1 MDRVRLTAEL
11 KSRAWELGF
20 ALSGACSAV
29 TPQGIGAL
37 ARWLAEGFAGEM
49 AYLADR
55 QAAYEHP
62 RHVLP
67 GARSLLMLGMP
78 YDHCGGR
85 ECGAGEGQVA
95 RYARGTT
102 DYHDHIHELL
112 RELVRLAETSVPG
125 IRVRGVVDTAPL
137 LEREFAQLAGLG
149 WVGKNTMLL
158 NRQHGSWFF
167 LAALLLDCELDYDQP
182 SRHSY
187 CGSCTACLDACP
199 TQAFPEPY
207 VLDATRCIS
216 YLTIEL
222 HAAVPQDQRT
232 AIGSW
237 LFGCDICQE
246 VCPWNHLAARTAER
260 TRAAGEGANIAAVSA
275 DRPEQL
281 DRSAADLAGIESV
294 EDLSALLQ
302 LDDEWFRRRFRH
314 TAFWR
319 ARRRGLLRNAALVL
333 GNHRSPESHDA
344 LAQALQDPEPL
355 VRGAAAWAL
364 GQIGS
369 EQAQL
374 TLRKQ
379 LPLEHAPEVRA
390 EIAAA
395 IGK

>member
-1 MDRVRLTAEL
+1 
-11 KSRAWELGF
+11 
-20 ALSGACSAV
+20 
-29 TPQGIGAL
+29 
-37 ARWLAEGFAGEM
+37 
-49 AYLADR
+49 
-55 QAAYEHP
+55 
-62 RHVLP
+62 
-67 GARSLLMLGMP
+67 
-78 YDHCGGR
+78 
-85 ECGAGEGQVA
+85 
-95 RYARGTT
+95 
-102 DYHDHIHELL
+102 
-112 RELVRLAETSVPG
+112 
-125 IRVRGVVDTAPL
+125 VVDTAPL

-187 CGSCTACLDACP
+187 CGTCTACLDACP

-222 HAAVPQDQRT
+222 RGAVPREHRT

-260 TRAAGEGANIAAVSA
+260 TRDVGDGTNVAPLPAEG
-275 DRPEQL
+275 PEQL
-281 DRSAADLAGIESV
+281 DRSAADLAGIAAA

-314 TAFWR
+314 TPFWR

-333 GNHRSPESHDA
+333 GNRRSPESHDA
-344 LAQALQDPEPL
+344 LALAVQDPEPL

-369 EQAQL
+369 KQAQE

-379 LPLEHAPEVRA
+379 LTNENAPEVRA